1 MPPSPSGP
9 VPILEIPLRPEE
21 LTVAW
26 RPDTRRMLFSTNEP
40 IRPQQRVAARVSAV
54 GMGVAATIT
63 GRVASAR
70 RQGSLLRVELVPDET
85 RVRAVERL
93 LEVARGESVDY
104 RARSPRFLAAMPA
117 VIYGIGGPTYMTTFS
132 VSQNGCGLAWSGT
145 VPTVGVPMEVRLGA
159 GRLVASFCGE
169 VCWTARSGR
178 AATVGVRFLAGEQN
192 AWASILGDLRRSGAP
207 PA

>member
-1 MPPSPSGP
+1 
-9 VPILEIPLRPEE
+9 
-21 LTVAW
+21 
-26 RPDTRRMLFSTNEP
+26 
-40 IRPQQRVAARVSAV
+40 
-54 GMGVAATIT
+54 MGVAATIT

-70 RQGSLLRVELVPDET
+70 RQGSLLRIELAPDET

-93 LEVARGESVDY
+93 LEVARGASVDY
-104 RARSPRFLAAMPA
+104 RARSPRLLATMPA

-132 VSQNGCGLAWSGT
+132 VSHHGCGLSWSGA
-145 VPTVGVPMEVRLGA
+145 VPALGAPMDVRLGA

-178 AATVGVRFLAGEQN
+178 APTVGVRFLAGEKN
-192 AWASILGDLRRSGAP
+192 AWATILTDLRRLGAP